1 METNKQK
8 NNQVKTG
15 LLSQPTLDAEFRN
28 ANSLKSRFQK
38 RRAFLADLLS
48 RSLEASVC
56 FALP

>member
-1 METNKQK
+1 MDKQK

-56 FALP
+56 FALS